1 MGGWKNF
8 GRLKIFTLRHMK
20 AYVSRSFGLWEMK
33 MEREQIFCQ
42 EYDGKREKGVLVKIS
57 RGRMTDFTSLKK

>member
-1 MGGWKNF
+1 
-8 GRLKIFTLRHMK
+8 MK